1 MLNLNPIKIIKGLF
15 NHYRDNEVVPASEY
29 NANIT
34 LLKQAIEHNG
44 EILNEHQQQINSF
57 LNQTIPVDS
66 ITTEKIQ
73 DDAITPEKL
82 SEEVLTSTL
91 LTSENVNALYG
102 DLIPQLH
109 KQDLGIY
116 GAFMNGSITEV
127 NKTLKN
133 LISYTRSTE
142 HGACTARVYLTD
154 DKVYGDTQ
162 VTNHTASFDYK
173 TDIYLTDSSNNKITM
188 YDFNATW
195 KTTYDLDK
203 EYNLKVDPNT
213 FEFIWYAYR
222 GVNLLTGSAT
232 IDSVEFL
239 DKNRAVIAV
248 QKEYLVQNTVSKSI
262 GNKEYCGIQLKF
274 SDKAPADTT
283 VDGVRHIVITHT
295 AQYEHTSSRGITRFG
310 DSYSP
315 LAPVFS
321 ISATESTGAEA
332 IYQSVYDAIGSQNR
346 IKIGVRVSV
355 PTDTTV
361 NFEESNKLQF
371 SVLCTGDYSLPQIGS
386 TWVNAA
392 YGTSLPVQDYISPSA
407 DMEYTVTK
415 EDDTTYYIT
424 QEFQAPV
431 ILSALVECSAGAIEE
446 MSEKHMFE
454 DLIYNT
460 YDSFIKS
467 LTSDKPN
474 YIVWCHKPQ
483 SGPVEYLSAKDAL
496 ELYEDFCT
504 EATGFNDQVPFYPI
518 SVLGMCVQSFNIGT
532 NVVDIKIASNLT
544 NITIESVSVAR
555 YNSQIP
561 VSTTTVIPQEV
572 N

>member
-29 NANIT
+29 NANVT

-44 EILNEHQQQINSF
+44 EILNEHQQQINAF
-57 LNQTIPVDS
+57 LKQTIPVDS
-66 ITTEKIQ
+66 VTAEQIQ
-73 DDAITPEKL
+73 DNAITPEKL

-116 GAFMNGSITEV
+116 GAFMNGSITKVE
-127 NKTLKN
+127 KTLEN
-133 LISYTRSTE
+133 LIAYTRVTD
-142 HGACTARVYLTD
+142 HGDCTARVWLTD
-154 DKVYGDTQ
+154 DKVYGDAII
-162 VTNHTASFDYK
+162 TNHASPSDYK
-173 TDIYLTDSSNNKITM
+173 TDIYFTDGDKNAEVTM
-188 YDFNATW
+188 YSFDAAW
-195 KTTYDLDK
+195 ETTYNLGGA
-203 EYNLKVDPNT
+203 YNLPIKSDT
-213 FEFIWYAYR
+213 FEFTWYAYS

-232 IDSVEFL
+232 VDNIKFFNASGAEIEVD
-239 DKNRAVIAV
+239 DK
-248 QKEYLVQNTVSKSI
+248 YLVQEGVSKFI
-262 GNKEYCGIQLKF
+262 GNKVYRGVRLKF
-274 SDKAPADTT
+274 SDADTT
-283 VDGVRHIVITHT
+283 INGVCRITITHA

-431 ILSALVECSAGAIEE
+431 LLSALVECSAGAIEE

-454 DLIYNT
+454 NLIYNT

-532 NVVDIKIASNLT
+532 DVVDIKIASNLT